1 MQKNL
6 CVSEEGAMDYLSE
19 ILKDEPLNIATWCI
33 YIEATFTKK
42 QNKED
47 CVECFLQLFDTVKLL
62 ITDV

>member
-33 YIEATFTKK
+33 YIEATYTKK
-42 QNKED
+42 
-47 CVECFLQLFDTVKLL
+47 
-62 ITDV
+62 